1 MSSETTG
8 KVPPPA
14 LFGFLTLPY
23 GLVMNGILG
32 TVISFLLRAEGVG
45 VPRISQIVAIVGL
58 PGMLYFLWSPLT
70 DFWLKRKNWF
80 VLSAALS
87 AATLV
92 AAFGMKDLGGTKAV
106 VLLFVAAMF
115 AMLTSACLGGLMA
128 AVVPEDR
135 KTTFSSYYQAGSLC
149 AGALGGGGLLWL
161 SQHAGWGRLRV
172 ALVAAFFIT
181 VPAMMAWLIDEPD
194 VVAHL
199 GGAASRAKAMG
210 REFAATFFSW
220 RALPA
225 LLLLA
230 APGGSGAAINLLGGL
245 AKDYGVSADQV
256 AWVNG
261 LASAFLTAAGAMMV
275 VLLPKRLDARIGYPA
290 AGLVNAACL
299 LVMVMGKLSPMTY
312 VVGALLYMFSVG
324 AAYALFTALVLQ
336 VMGDAGASGGSRY
349 AMLVS
354 LGNLPVAYMA
364 WVDGIGYKWWGPR
377 GLPGIDMVVSGGIAI
392 LFLVWFAFKGHGG
405 ESKSRLTVEG

>member
-1 MSSETTG
+1 MTSETTR
-8 KVPPPA
+8 KSPPPL

-70 DFWLKRKNWF
+70 DFWLKRKNWL

-87 AATLV
+87 AGTLF
-92 AAFGMKDLGGTKAV
+92 AAFSVKDLGGTKAV

-115 AMLTSACLGGLMA
+115 AMLTSACLGGLMGT
-128 AVVPEDR
+128 VVPEEE
-135 KTTFSSYYQAGSLC
+135 KTTVSSYYQAGSLC

-161 SQHAGWGRLRV
+161 SQHLGWGRVRV
-172 ALVAAFFIT
+172 AAVAAFFIA
-181 VPAMMAWLIDEPD
+181 VPAMTAWLIDEPD
-194 VVAHL
+194 VTAHV
-199 GGAASRAKAMG
+199 GGGLLRVKAMG
-210 REFAATFFSW
+210 KEFAATFFRW
-220 RALPA
+220 RSLPA

-230 APGGSGAAINLLGGL
+230 APAGSGAAINLLGGL
-245 AKDYGVSADQV
+245 AKDYGVNADQV

-261 LASAFLTAAGAMMV
+261 LASAILTAAGAMLV

-290 AGLVNAACL
+290 AGLLNAACL
-299 LVMVMGKLSPMTY
+299 LVLVMGKLSPATY
-312 VVGALLYMFSVG
+312 IVGAVLYMFSIG

-349 AMLVS
+349 ALLVS
-354 LGNLPVAYMA
+354 LGNFPVAYMA
-364 WVDGIGYKWWGPR
+364 WVDGLGYKWWGPR
-377 GLPGIDMVVSGGIAI
+377 GLPGIDMALSGGIAI
-392 LFLVWFAFKGHGG
+392 LFLIWFAFKGHGG
-405 ESKSRLTVEG
+405 EAREVA